1 MSNAKATFMTAGKK
15 AIVCVPTAKLH
26 IPNVAALDSLFR
38 LKAGKL

>member
-1 MSNAKATFMTAGKK
+1 MSYAKATFMTAGKK
-15 AIVCVPTAKLH
+15 AIVMCVSQLH